1 MTLRTTA
8 DDGAVAIAEPA
19 RAAHLVPL
27 PGGPW
32 AFWRPVCLRA
42 AGFPATHLLRLAAPQ
57 STRIA
62 DALIEE
68 KARARRSSL
77 ESAQRELAARP
88 DRAARRRLKR
98 DLRRLTRG
106 ADTAAPAAGAAT
118 ASLREELER
127 VFAAEE
133 LEICARIQELA
144 RGTALREAV
153 LWQNR
158 HAVGTAID
166 PLLDTT
172 PGDGGRKKRRAR
184 EVLVASY
191 LQRYCVKNDSIGFFG
206 PVGWGRFVDDG
217 PAVRL
222 EPGPALV
229 TNREVYFESWGID
242 TLARRLSGIP
252 GVKPWVAPKLLP
264 QLRLDG
270 RTLRVPQVDP
280 VELTPEHARLLR
292 SCDGRRSATAIAES
306 LVADP
311 SSGFARV
318 SDVFELLEFSEKSRL
333 ITWSLEGPLELR
345 PERRL
350 RERLQAVPDEGVRAS
365 CLASLDE
372 LEAARAAVAHAAG
385 DALALERALE
395 GMEATFT
402 RLTDTGCTRRHGETY
417 AARTLLYEDCHRDV
431 TLELGGPLLSRLGP
445 PLSLALAAGRWAIA
459 EMGRRYLEE
468 FERAYRELAPGG
480 TGAVDLQSAIFRIPS
495 LAGDE
500 WDKFAIRREVQAD
513 VQRRWAAVLELP
525 EGEREVRYST
535 ASLRPRVADAF
546 APPAGGWR
554 WPRYISPDVM
564 IAAPDAET
572 VNRGGGQIVLGEI
585 HLLNTL
591 LHSCLV
597 SQHPD
602 PAELLAALE
611 RDHPAPCVLVA
622 IGKQDSGQRTN
633 FGISSVKD
641 YLYDNNPEA
650 SGREACRELRPGE
663 LLLERGPS
671 GLEVRTT
678 DGRARF
684 PVADFFGHLLSYSRR
699 VLDLNPLSLP
709 PAPHSPRVLVDGVVF
724 WRERWQFAAEDLGFA
739 REAEPVDRF
748 LAARR
753 WALAERLPRFVF
765 FKVPIEWKPCY
776 ADLDSPLYV
785 EILSK
790 LVRNNAKSGG
800 PENTVSVTEMLPL
813 IEESW
818 LVDAEGRHYT
828 SELRIAAL
836 EVEPQE
842 AAADPA

>member
-1 MTLRTTA
+1 MTLRMPA
-8 DDGAVAIAEPA
+8 DDGAVAIAEPV

-42 AGFPATHLLRLAAPQ
+42 AGFPATHLLRLAAPR
-57 STRIA
+57 SSGIA
-62 DALIEE
+62 DELIQEE
-68 KARARRSSL
+68 ARARRSSL
-77 ESAQRELAARP
+77 ESAHRELAGRP

-98 DLRRLTRG
+98 GLRRLTRDPG
-106 ADTAAPAAGAAT
+106 EAPAGLASTAA
-118 ASLREELER
+118 LRQELER

-133 LEICARIQELA
+133 LETCARIQDLA
-144 RGTALREAV
+144 RDPALREAV

-158 HAVGTAID
+158 HAVRTAID
-166 PLLDTT
+166 PLLETA

-206 PVGWGRFVDDG
+206 PVGWGRFVEDG

-229 TNREVYFESWGID
+229 TDREVYFEAWGID
-242 TLARRLSGIP
+242 TLAGRLSGVA

-280 VELTPEHARLLR
+280 VELTAEHARLLR
-292 SCDGRRSATAIAES
+292 SCDGTRSATAIAER
-306 LVADP
+306 LVSDP
-311 SSGFARV
+311 ASGFARV

-333 ITWSLEGPLELR
+333 ISWSLEGPLELR
-345 PERRL
+345 PETRL
-350 RERLQAVPDEGVRAS
+350 RERLQAVADEGARAS
-365 CLASLDE
+365 CLARLDE
-372 LEAARAAVAHAAG
+372 LESARMAVAHAAG
-385 DALALERALE
+385 DAPALERALE

-402 RLTDTGCTRRHGETY
+402 RLTDTGCTRKPGETY

-431 TLELGGPLLSRLGP
+431 SLELGGPLLSRLGP

-459 EMGRRYLEE
+459 EMGRRYLTE
-468 FERAYRELAPGG
+468 FERAYRELAPAG
-480 TGAVDLQSAIFRIPS
+480 TGPVDILSAILRIPS
-495 LAGDE
+495 LAGDGRE
-500 WDKFAIRREVQAD
+500 EFAITREVQAE

-525 EGEREVRYST
+525 EGEREVRYSSE
-535 ASLRPRVADAF
+535 SLGPRVAEAF
-546 APPAGGWR
+546 PPSPGGWR
-554 WPRYISPDVM
+554 WPRYVSPDVM
-564 IAAPDAET
+564 IAARDVET
-572 VNRGGGQIVLGEI
+572 VNRGGGQIVLGEV

-611 RDHPAPCVLVA
+611 QDHPAPCVLVA
-622 IGKQDSGQRTN
+622 IGKDDSGQRTN
-633 FGISSVKD
+633 FGVSSAKD

-650 SGREACRELRPGE
+650 SGREPCRELRSGE
-663 LLLERGPS
+663 MVLERGPS

-684 PVADFFGHLLSYSRR
+684 AVMDFFGHLLSYSRR

-709 PAPHSPRVLVDGVVF
+709 PAPHAPRVLVDGVVF
-724 WRERWQFAAEDLGFA
+724 WRERWQFAAEQLGFA

-790 LVRNNAKSGG
+790 LVRNTAKSGR
-800 PENTVSVTEMLPL
+800 PDTTVSVTEMLPR

-836 EVEPQE
+836 EMEPEE
-842 AAADPA
+842 AAAGPA